1 MSNIMKHVGRYGE
14 KPCVVVFR
22 EVPNE
27 PENCLVVQTGQ
38 LSDTHHDSLMEVV
51 QSPEGQQAN
60 EISEVLSRRQF
71 PDGENML
78 NGLHF
83 GKKMQKV
90 PVSMVTLT
98 PTPAQSVPLQDVNAE
113 LRKIENNATY
123 DLKTDAGQLDRNEKP
138 GVAEAAVE
146 AKVEADAEG
155 IASNL
160 LAQAELM
167 EQDAERILAEAKEKK
182 AQAFEMAPE
191 LKPKRGPGRPPK
203 DAD

>member
-1 MSNIMKHVGRYGE
+1 MANVMKHVGRYGE
-14 KPCVVVFR
+14 KPCVIIFR

-38 LSDTHHDSLMEVV
+38 LTDQYHDNLMEVV

-71 PDGENML
+71 TDGENML
-78 NGLHF
+78 NALHF
-83 GKKMQKV
+83 SKKMQKV

-98 PTPAQSVPLQDVNAE
+98 PTPAQSVPLQEVNAE
-113 LRKIENNATY
+113 LRKIENKATY
-123 DLKTDAGQLDRNEKP
+123 NLKTDEGQLDKNVEQ
-138 GVAEAAVE
+138 GVAEAQVE
-146 AKVEADAEG
+146 AKAEQDAEG
-155 IASNL
+155 IAHNL

-167 EQDAERILAEAKEKK
+167 EQDAERMLAEAKEKK
-182 AQAFEMAPE
+182 NQAFDLAPD

>member
-1 MSNIMKHVGRYGE
+1 MANVMKHVGRYGE
-14 KPCVVVFR
+14 KPCVIIFR

-27 PENCLVVQTGQ
+27 PENCLVVQTSQ
-38 LSDTHHDSLMEVV
+38 LTDQYHDNLMEVI

-60 EISEVLSRRQF
+60 EISQVLSRRQF
-71 PDGENML
+71 ADGENML
-78 NGLHF
+78 NALHF
-83 GKKMQKV
+83 AKKMQKV

-123 DLKTDAGQLDRNEKP
+123 DLKTDAGQLDRNTEK
-138 GVAEAAVE
+138 GVAESQVE
-146 AKVEADAEG
+146 AKA
-155 IASNL
+155 
-160 LAQAELM
+160 
-167 EQDAERILAEAKEKK
+167 EQDAERMLAEAKEKK
-182 AQAFEMAPE
+182 NQAFDMAPD

>member
-1 MSNIMKHVGRYGE
+1 MSNVMKHVGRYGE

-27 PENCLVVQTGQ
+27 PENCLVVQTNQ
-38 LSDTHHDSLMEVV
+38 LSDEYHDTLMGVV

-71 PDGENML
+71 TDGENIL
-78 NGLHF
+78 NALHF

-113 LRKIENNATY
+113 LRKIENDATY
-123 DLKTDAGQLDRNEKP
+123 NLKTDAGQLDKNIEQ
-138 GVAEAAVE
+138 GVAEAQVE
-146 AKVEADAEG
+146 AKAEADAEG
-155 IASNL
+155 IAQNL

-167 EQDAERILAEAKEKK
+167 EQDAERMLTEAKEKK
-182 AQAFEMAPE
+182 AQAFEMAPD

>member
-1 MSNIMKHVGRYGE
+1 MSNVMKHVGRYGE

-27 PENCLVVQTGQ
+27 PENCLVVQTNQ
-38 LSDTHHDSLMEVV
+38 LSDQYHDTLMEVV

-71 PDGENML
+71 TDGENIL
-78 NGLHF
+78 NALHF

-123 DLKTDAGQLDRNEKP
+123 DLKTDAGQLDKNIEQ
-138 GVAEAAVE
+138 GVAEAQVE
-146 AKVEADAEG
+146 AKAEADAEG
-155 IASNL
+155 IAQNL

-167 EQDAERILAEAKEKK
+167 EQDAERMLTEAKEKK
-182 AQAFEMAPE
+182 AQAFEMAPD